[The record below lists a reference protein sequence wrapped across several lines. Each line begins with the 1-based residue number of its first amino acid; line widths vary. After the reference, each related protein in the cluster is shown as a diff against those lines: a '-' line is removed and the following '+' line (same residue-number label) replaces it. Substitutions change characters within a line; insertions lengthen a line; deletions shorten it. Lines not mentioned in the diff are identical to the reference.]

1 MIKTDQLITYKYKD
15 FFLSIKVTIAKKA
28 IYMQLLGNLEVVQG
42 KAADNGTSI

>member
-15 FFLSIKVTIAKKA
+15 FFLSIKVTIANKA
-28 IYMQLLGNLEVVQG
+28 IYMQLLGKLEVVQG